1 MLSRLQKTNKLHT
14 MRMIFVIAIATATC
28 DCNED
33 SYALLVS
40 FDNWPEDVTKY
51 LEQEQIDDKY
61 KKESESWYDIPYSSI
76 ISRGQSAKIKFEARD
91 GLGCTAADH
100 EATIEIPFW
109 PRQWVRVKVPWNKLA
124 YPQCPPEWPSQM
136 LTWDNPKLG
145 NGLSPALGGTGDDDI
160 WMVDSTGA
168 AWHFDGQ
175 TWKNTIPNAAYGL
188 TGIWSAS
195 RTNVWATSISGAIF
209 HWNGES
215 WTARQSFDK
224 SIRQIFGVN
233 SGNIYAVGVRG
244 FMAHWDGISWTEI
257 RPETTNDLNAIW
269 GRSDAEVWAGG
280 AKGTILHY
288 DGKSWK
294 KKEIPLPEPKMGI
307 ITKDIYSIWGPP
319 ATKQNPQPAEVWL
332 VGDMGTRIRWN
343 GSEFEHWRKG
353 DISMPQLRVVRG
365 FATQDNF
372 ADPSYV
378 WISGSAN
385 RIEQSDFAGGKW
397 KDFPIDAYPSAG
409 VTSIFATSSA
419 NAWAAGDNGRLFH
432 WNKEAWNPVNTGHKD
447 PLNAVW
453 IDKNHGI
460 WVGGGEGCSTGSY
473 REREKENAPL
483 PAAILYR
490 ENSGWTQKL
499 PSSIAMGRECVTG
512 GWASSDGEMWAVG
525 WWHPHPSV
533 GRVARIYHY
542 KDASTGWTR
551 EEIPQPYYP
560 CEHEQLSSIWAS
572 KDIVVA
578 VGNCGIISKSSSDK
592 EWNRTPPGSYYGV
605 WGSTKNDIW
614 VVGGD
619 RSNPSERSNPIIRR
633 RIKDYWERVFPPE
646 GVSGTLYGIWGTGAN
661 NIWAVGERG
670 MVIYWNGT
678 KWEIERSG
686 TTQTIHAVWADRPNS
701 AWAVGDEGTILFRD
715 RWQWNPIQNTIGR
728 NLHSVTGNESTIWIG
743 GDMGTTLSIQRCTDV
758 SCRPR

>member
-397 KDFPIDAYPSAG
+397 KDFPIDATLVPVSRA
-409 VTSIFATSSA
+409 FLLL
-419 NAWAAGDNGRLFH
+419 AAPMRGLLAIMVD
-432 WNKEAWNPVNTGHKD
+432 
-447 PLNAVW
+447 
-453 IDKNHGI
+453 
-460 WVGGGEGCSTGSY
+460 CSTGTRRRGTQSIPGIKTHSMPCGLI
-473 REREKENAPL
+473 RIMAFGLGEAKGALLEAIERGRRRMPRFLQQFFIERILVGPRSFRVPLQWEENVSQEDGLAV
-483 PAAILYR
+483 
-490 ENSGWTQKL
+490 
-499 PSSIAMGRECVTG
+499 MGKCGLLVG
-512 GWASSDGEMWAVG
+512 GT
-525 WWHPHPSV
+525 P
-533 GRVARIYHY
+533 
-542 KDASTGWTR
+542 
-551 EEIPQPYYP
+551 IPQSAGSPEYTTIKT
-560 CEHEQLSSIWAS
+560 HLQDGLAKKFLSHI
-572 KDIVVA
+572 IHVNMN
-578 VGNCGIISKSSSDK
+578 NCHQFGHQKI
-592 EWNRTPPGSYYGV
+592 
-605 WGSTKNDIW
+605 
-614 VVGGD
+614 
-619 RSNPSERSNPIIRR
+619 
-633 RIKDYWERVFPPE
+633 
-646 GVSGTLYGIWGTGAN
+646 
-661 NIWAVGERG
+661 
-670 MVIYWNGT
+670 
-678 KWEIERSG
+678 
-686 TTQTIHAVWADRPNS
+686 
-701 AWAVGDEGTILFRD
+701 
-715 RWQWNPIQNTIGR
+715 
-728 NLHSVTGNESTIWIG
+728 
-743 GDMGTTLSIQRCTDV
+743 
-758 SCRPR
+758 